1 MSPLTLE
8 SSASA
13 PAASLQRVLVGGL
26 FYECAVTSRQVAGQ
40 DTDSQCC
47 HKKIKNKKNYV
58 LATPLFNSEKTK
70 RIHPKEII
78 KYIRCFP

>member
-13 PAASLQRVLVGGL
+13 PAATLQRVLVGGL

-40 DTDSQCC
+40 DTDSQCADEPG
-47 HKKIKNKKNYV
+47 
-58 LATPLFNSEKTK
+58 LEMLS
-70 RIHPKEII
+70 
-78 KYIRCFP
+78 

>member
-40 DTDSQCC
+40 DTDSVLSY
-47 HKKIKNKKNYV
+47 KIKLKLKLKNKKNTW
-58 LATPLFNSEKTK
+58 LLPLYSK
-70 RIHPKEII
+70 H
-78 KYIRCFP
+78 CQQ

>member
-40 DTDSQCC
+40 DTDSVLSY
-47 HKKIKNKKNYV
+47 KKIK
-58 LATPLFNSEKTK
+58 
-70 RIHPKEII
+70 
-78 KYIRCFP
+78 